1 MPAPEK
7 NNYAAKP
14 ASKKTSAGRVP
25 AAFTPPEKKRVMK
38 AHAGKGSLSR
48 FVALAALAAI
58 DNGLEVHETISAS

>member
-1 MPAPEK
+1 MPAPE
-7 NNYAAKP
+7 NNTFAAKP
-14 ASKKTSAGRVP
+14 ASQKTSAGRVP

-58 DNGLEVHETISAS
+58 DSGLEVREMD